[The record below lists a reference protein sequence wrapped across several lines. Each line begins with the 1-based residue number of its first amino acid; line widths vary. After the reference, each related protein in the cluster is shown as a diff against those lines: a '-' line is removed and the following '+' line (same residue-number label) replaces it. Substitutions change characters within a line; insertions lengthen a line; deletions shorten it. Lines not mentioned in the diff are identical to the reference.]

1 MKEQEPRPRPWGVD
15 AISQLLE
22 ATPERTGDIAFGD
35 GLRFQLSDASEPTSV
50 ELFAGASVARITTP
64 DTQLTLRRIEPPA
77 VQDGQIVFQRA
88 SGGELHHR
96 AELTVGGEISLIP
109 ATPGRPWSPTDKVE
123 IVGASVEQNAREA
136 ELERAVR
143 MLRDALDGCG
153 GDDPSCPDC
162 GPARAFAAEV
172 LERPAEQAEQSVQP
186 KPEPERLTIT
196 GRIGAA
202 LNFRVTPNGV
212 PIARFPVAVHRED
225 GGTTWETVVVF
236 GEKAERL
243 RGALQKGQTV
253 EVVGYAH
260 DRAVPKRDGS
270 VKTVHEIYAAV
281 VRTR

>member
-22 ATPERTGDIAFGD
+22 ATPERTGDIAFGE
-35 GLRFQLSDASEPTSV
+35 GLRFQLSNAPEPTSV

-64 DTQLTLRRIEPPA
+64 DTQLTLRRIEPPD
-77 VQDGQIVFQRA
+77 VQAGQIVFQRA
-88 SGGELHHR
+88 SADERYRR
-96 AELTVGGEISLIP
+96 AELSPSGEVSLI
-109 ATPGRPWSPTDKVE
+109 TGKSERPGSPTDKVANA
-123 IVGASVEQNAREA
+123 GASVERNAREA
-136 ELERAVR
+136 ELEQAVR

-162 GPARAFAAEV
+162 GPARAFAEEV
-172 LERPAEQAEQSVQP
+172 LKRPAEQADQP
-186 KPEPERLTIT
+186 KPEQERLTIR

-260 DRAVPKRDGS
+260 DREVRKRDGS

>member
-1 MKEQEPRPRPWGVD
+1 MKEQDPRPRPWDVA

-22 ATPERTGDIAFGD
+22 VTPEKTGDIAFGD
-35 GLRFQLSDASEPTSV
+35 GLRFQLSDAPEPTSV
-50 ELFAGASVARITTP
+50 ELFADASVARITTP
-64 DTQLTLRRIEPPA
+64 DTQLTLRRIEPPG
-77 VQDGQIVFQRA
+77 VQAGQIVFQRA
-88 SGGELHHR
+88 SADERYRLAELSPGGEM
-96 AELTVGGEISLIP
+96 SLI
-109 ATPGRPWSPTDKVE
+109 TGKSERPGSPTDKVANA
-123 IVGASVEQNAREA
+123 GASVEQNGREA
-136 ELERAVR
+136 QLERAVR

-162 GPARAFAAEV
+162 GPARAFADE
-172 LERPAEQAEQSVQP
+172 LLKRPAEQANQP
-186 KPEPERLTIT
+186 NPEHERLTIR

-202 LNFRVTPNGV
+202 LNFRVTANGV
-212 PIARFPVAVHRED
+212 PIARFPVAVHRDD

-260 DRAVPKRDGS
+260 DREVPKRDGS
-270 VKTVHEIYAAV
+270 LKTVHEIYAAV